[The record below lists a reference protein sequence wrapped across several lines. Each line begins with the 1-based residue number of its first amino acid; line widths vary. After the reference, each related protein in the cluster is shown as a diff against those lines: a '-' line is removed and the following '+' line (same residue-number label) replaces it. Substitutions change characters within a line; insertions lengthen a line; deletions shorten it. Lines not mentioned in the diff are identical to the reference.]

1 MCFRKIPPE
10 GNRNKTRKKEDQEM
24 ATVSKKGIGFEL
36 TGRLGVKNEG
46 GRGLQSNSRM
56 GKE

>member
-1 MCFRKIPPE
+1 
-10 GNRNKTRKKEDQEM
+10 M